1 VEDDLTDIGH
11 AQLMF
16 DRLQR
21 LHESM
26 RARGASPS
34 AMARLPRLP
43 RYDKPIELPP
53 IVLAKREAS
62 PSRYWEG
69 KPRMRASG
77 RFASP
82 DQVAAGAAISQLS
95 PNEESDITQRS
106 RAIVGMVAKAFDLY
120 PYQVLEGSRIRR
132 FGPARK
138 VAALM
143 LRTVQ
148 GIGYLRVSRAFGLR
162 DTGASSYLIAEGR
175 RLVQSNPDVASRH
188 DAALAA
194 IKKRWPEYRT

>member
-1 VEDDLTDIGH
+1 MSNIGH

-16 DRLQR
+16 DRLHR

-26 RARGASPS
+26 RSRGASPS
-34 AMARLPRLP
+34 AMARLPKLP
-43 RYDKPIELPP
+43 TLTEPIELPP
-53 IVLAKREAS
+53 VVLATKPVVRPE
-62 PSRYWEG
+62 YWEG
-69 KPRMRASG
+69 KPRLRASG

-82 DQVAAGAAISQLS
+82 DQVAAGVAISRLS

-138 VAALM
+138 VAAML

-148 GIGYLRVSRAFGLR
+148 GIGFLRVSRVFGLR

-175 RLVQSNPDVASRH
+175 RLVQSHPDVARCH
-188 DAALAA
+188 DAALVA
-194 IKKRWPEYRT
+194 IRKRWPEYRT